1 MADAAAFNLTAG
13 IEAARKLMTTWVNVG
28 TTAEKE
34 WECVGVGVEDSSI
47 ETNPDIAT
55 TTDILGVTR
64 TKVNKLERAQTLE
77 PMTVRG
83 GSDLQVKLY
92 NQMRY
97 ERLAEMAAYEVMVV
111 HGYVG
116 SAGTYEAELFDACTI
131 TVSSVGGSSYVDMP
145 IDIAFGGNHL
155 VGTATTYAS
164 TSTPVWTAAS

>member
-1 MADAAAFNLTAG
+1 M
-13 IEAARKLMTTWVNVG
+13 
-28 TTAEKE
+28 
-34 WECVGVGVEDSSI
+34 
-47 ETNPDIAT
+47 
-55 TTDILGVTR
+55 
-64 TKVNKLERAQTLE
+64 NKLERAQKLE

-83 GSDLQVKLY
+83 GSNLQVKLY
-92 NQMRY
+92 NQMRH

-131 TVSSVGGSSYVDMP
+131 TVSAVGGSAYIDMP

-164 TSTPVWTAAS
+164 TSTPVWTEAS